1 MSMRG
6 QAGMTQKA
14 DVKIYS
20 ADCNTSD
27 LIFAGLA
34 DLEAQAIPDGWSANA
49 FRSEAEK
56 ENGIVL
62 YTLDENEN
70 VIGLLTAY
78 TAADEAD
85 ITNVAVKNSAR
96 KKGIAKALLY
106 EMENIA
112 ANEIKDI
119 FLEVRMSNIA
129 AIGLYTSLGYE
140 KIAVRK
146 RFYSNPVGDA
156 IIMKKKVSEI

>member
-34 DLEAQAIPDGWSANA
+34 DLEAQTIPDGWSANA

-62 YTLDENEN
+62 YTLDGNEN

-85 ITNVAVKNSAR
+85 ITNVAVENSAR
-96 KKGIAKALLY
+96 KK
-106 EMENIA
+106 E
-112 ANEIKDI
+112 
-119 FLEVRMSNIA
+119 
-129 AIGLYTSLGYE
+129 
-140 KIAVRK
+140 
-146 RFYSNPVGDA
+146 
-156 IIMKKKVSEI
+156 